1 MMRVQ
6 FNAPGAQGFEDFRF
20 PRVHV
25 IRTGERPDPEG
36 RYFEYVKTGGAPYDL
51 PVTACLLVAKHRV
64 GDLVVITSDG
74 EDWMWGMT
82 RAFCLQV
89 LGYGPDYH
97 IAGRT
102 LLAVS
107 RNPGAGTEGGE
118 ASIGPRVEDFE

>member
-1 MMRVQ
+1 MLRVQ

-51 PVTACLLVAKHRV
+51 PVTACMLVAKHRM

-74 EDWMWGMT
+74 EDWMWEMT
-82 RAFCLQV
+82 RAFCLRT
-89 LGYGPDYH
+89 LGYGSEIH
-97 IAGRT
+97 VQGRV
-102 LLAVS
+102 LVDVS
-107 RNPGAGTEGGE
+107 RNPGARTEGGE
-118 ASIGPRVEDFE
+118 ASLETREEDIE